1 MQMSRKHFWIY
12 DVVLPAIGVGLV
24 GAWLSDRFAESAM
37 LWGDSVALGGFG
49 AWFRH
54 SEFRNFAWNYSEWF
68 FSALPMA
75 VWLFWRRMNR
85 QTDLL
90 TGKTTWDRP
99 IYQLLRDFFLWVED
113 GGEVAALRRDY
124 EARLAHQAEKIR
136 QLDDEMNRV
145 EDYHAQVDAQFR
157 ENPLL

>member
-1 MQMSRKHFWIY
+1 MRMSCKHVWIY
-12 DVVLPAIGVGLV
+12 DVVLPAIGVGLI
-24 GAWLSDRFAESAM
+24 GAWLSDRFAETAL
-37 LWGDSVALGGFG
+37 LWADGLGLGGFG

-54 SEFRNFAWNYSEWF
+54 SAFRDFAWRYSEWF
-68 FSALPMA
+68 FSAPPTL

-90 TGKTTWDRP
+90 TGKLTWDRP
-99 IYQLLRDFFLWVED
+99 IYQLMRGFFLWIED
-113 GGEVAALRRDY
+113 GGEIAALRGDY
-124 EARLAHQAEKIR
+124 EKRLAQQAEKIR

-145 EDYHAQVDAQFR
+145 EDFQAQVDAQFR